1 MKGIFV
7 MASQI
12 WHSVYVC
19 TELAGPFH
27 KKIFKA
33 IQLLKVSPPHSIEEI
48 NLCFPFAGK
57 QSAAF
62 VKYSPERDSM
72 PQ

>member
-7 MASQI
+7 MASQSQL
-12 WHSVYVC
+12 SVCAC
-19 TELAGPFH
+19 TEIAGPFH

-33 IQLLKVSPPHSIEEI
+33 LQLRKVSPTHSMEEI
-48 NLCFPFAGK
+48 NLCFPLAGK

-62 VKYSPERDSM
+62 VKYSPERD
-72 PQ
+72 